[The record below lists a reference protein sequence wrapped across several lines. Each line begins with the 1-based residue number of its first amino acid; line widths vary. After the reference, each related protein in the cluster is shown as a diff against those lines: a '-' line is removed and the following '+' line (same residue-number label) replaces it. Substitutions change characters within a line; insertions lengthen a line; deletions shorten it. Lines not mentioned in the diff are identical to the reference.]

1 MPRKYIR
8 IISFVLLLSLFTGC
22 AAFNKAS
29 RHPESSSSDAVK
41 TFNSICDELT
51 NHILTSDGITLNYSL
66 SDPEAYGI
74 NERYA
79 SLGEY
84 GTDAFLN
91 EYAYYENMLARLNE
105 VNKQK
110 LSDNDSFTYDIIR
123 KSLSRYDGIDKFIL
137 YEEPLA
143 PISGIQAQL
152 PVLLAEYN
160 FYNKEEIDAYF
171 HIIES
176 VPAYFQS
183 VISYEQKKATA
194 NLFMDSSIA
203 DEIITQCSDFINKPE
218 NNYLIEVFEDNI
230 SGVPEITEAQVK
242 EYSAKNKE
250 LITNTLIPAY
260 SELINA
266 LTALKDGETRGGLC
280 TLPYGKDYY
289 EHLLCDQ
296 TGSDKSPKE
305 LYNLLSRTLRDC
317 RTNIAKA
324 AAADPSIVNRLDNPA
339 YPSYDPETIM
349 KYLTDNITCE
359 FPAPDQKM
367 TSYRI
372 KYVHPS
378 LEGTLS
384 PAMYITPPID
394 TDSTDSI
401 YINNASTDK
410 SSLFPTLAHEGFPGH
425 MYQMRYFM
433 SSSPHPLRLLLN
445 FGGYCEGWATY
456 AELFSYDI
464 SGLDTGIS
472 SILKNN
478 KLSILC
484 IYSLLDIGIH
494 YYGWDKEKTS
504 DLLADNGIT
513 DPEITSEIYMAVLS
527 EPGLY
532 PKYTVSCIEFLQ
544 LREKAENKLKNK
556 FDACTYH
563 DFILKTG
570 PAWFS
575 LLNDRLDEWLDTQ
588 SGI

>member
-1 MPRKYIR
+1 MSRKFTR
-8 IISFVLLLSLFTGC
+8 IICFILSLSLFTGC
-22 AAFNKAS
+22 ASFNKDSA
-29 RHPESSSSDAVK
+29 HKTKSSSNAAK
-41 TFNSICDELT
+41 TLNSICDELAG
-51 NHILTSDGITLNYSL
+51 HILMSDGITLNYSL
-66 SDPEAYGI
+66 SDPASYGI
-74 NERYA
+74 NERFA

-84 GTDAFLN
+84 GTNAFLN

-105 VNKQK
+105 VDKKN
-110 LSDNDSFTYDIIR
+110 LSSDDAFTYDVVK
-123 KSLSRYDGIDKFIL
+123 KSLSRYQNVDKFLL

-143 PISGIQAQL
+143 PVSGIQAQL
-152 PVLLAEYN
+152 PVLLAEYH
-160 FYNKEEIDAYF
+160 FYNREEIDAYF

-183 VISYEQKKATA
+183 VISYEQEKKAA
-194 NLFMDSSIA
+194 NLFMDSSMA
-203 DEIITQCSDFINKPE
+203 DEIITQCRDFINEPE

-230 SGVPEITEAQVK
+230 SDVPGITDSQIK

-250 LITNTLIPAY
+250 LITGTLIPAY
-260 SELINA
+260 SELINV
-266 LTALKDGETRGGLC
+266 LTTLKDGCARGGLC
-280 TLPYGKDYY
+280 TLPFGKDYY
-289 EHLLCDQ
+289 VHLLCDQ

-305 LYNLLSRTLRDC
+305 LFSLLENTLHDC
-317 RTNIAKA
+317 RNNIAKA
-324 AAADPSIVNRLDNPA
+324 AASDPSVVNRLDNPT
-339 YPSYDPETIM
+339 YPSDDPETIM
-349 KYLTDNITCE
+349 QYLTDNITCE
-359 FPAPDQKM
+359 FPAPDANM
-367 TSYRI
+367 TSYCI

-464 SGLDTGIS
+464 SGLNSGIS
-472 SILKNN
+472 AILKNN

-484 IYSLLDIGIH
+484 IYSILDIGIH
-494 YYGWDKEKTS
+494 YYSWDKEKVS
-504 DLLADNGIT
+504 ALLADNGIN
-513 DPEITSEIYMAVLS
+513 DPEITDEIYMAVLS

-532 PKYTVSCIEFLQ
+532 PKYTVSCIEFLK
-544 LREKAENKLKNK
+544 LREKAEDTLKNK

-575 LLNDRLDEWLDTQ
+575 LLYDKLDAWIDGQ
-588 SGI
+588 V